1 MKSNETHVDS
11 KSVDDIQAALF
22 LTFLGAQLC
31 HGEKRPLENE
41 IDTSGGQTKA
51 MLITEQK

>member
-22 LTFLGAQLC
+22 LTFLGAQFC
-31 HGEKRPLENE
+31 HGEKRPVENE
-41 IDTSGGQTKA
+41 IDTSGGQTQA